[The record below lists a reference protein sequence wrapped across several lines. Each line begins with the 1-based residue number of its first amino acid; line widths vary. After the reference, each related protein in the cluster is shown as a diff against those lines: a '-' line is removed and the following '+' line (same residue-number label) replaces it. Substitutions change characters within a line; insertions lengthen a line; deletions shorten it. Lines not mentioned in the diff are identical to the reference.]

1 MNIENRIFQIQAIR
15 QPSTA
20 KSVKIIKMTE
30 VVFKGIL
37 FIGWHKEKSSGE
49 EKWIGWWDN

>member
-1 MNIENRIFQIQAIR
+1 MMNIGSRIFQIQAIR

-30 VVFKGIL
+30 VVFKGIV

-49 EKWIGWWDN
+49 EKWIGW